1 MEGMENYEKKEVV
14 KNFAELDSDVVK
26 CGQYGK
32 LHGYV
37 HFSKKQLKEKQTVTI
52 SGNCKML
59 YDLNPF

>member
-1 MEGMENYEKKEVV
+1 MDGMENYEKKEVV

-26 CGQYGK
+26 CGQHGK

-52 SGNCKML
+52 SGKML
-59 YDLNPF
+59 DDLNPFQT